1 MKSYLIAICLM
12 AVIASTSNA
21 QPTPQRTTKV
31 VKPQRLVSNKVVRSV
46 STPRWNLSG
55 SWSRVRDRNDLIDH
69 LATTHQYSRATLNQ
83 MSIQMLWA
91 IHDDDHE
98 GRATLPKANAV
109 KVNAV
114 KADDCPPGG
123 T

>member
-31 VKPQRLVSNKVVRSV
+31 VKPQRLVSKKAYDKRAIINHLVNTHKMRSV
-46 STPRWNLSG
+46 DISRLS
-55 SWSRVRDRNDLIDH
+55 I
-69 LATTHQYSRATLNQ
+69 NQ
-83 MSIQMLWA
+83 LWYL
-91 IHDDDHE
+91 HDSEHDKE
-98 GRATLPKANAV
+98 
-109 KVNAV
+109 V
-114 KADDCPPGG
+114 KAKTSNVYCPPGQ